1 MATEADGSRYEGE
14 WAEDLRSGE
23 GTATDVAA
31 GWRYTGQWLR
41 GRRVGQGQLVGP
53 AEREYTGGFDEQAL
67 TLTPRLR
74 LSTHTMP
81 PHPHPGLGRN
91 SSSVMRWLRWAES
104 ALRDTVGM
112 HTAEALRGGRVRSM
126 AYDQRYAQSEVW
138 RGYGYLLHLPLDR
151 AQARALIQVK
161 MKYSFAENGTASLA
175 SHNGNSE
182 HVSEVAVPTAAWIG
196 RMRARLE
203 FARRCRSGEIDI

>member
-1 MATEADGSRYEGE
+1 
-14 WAEDLRSGE
+14 
-23 GTATDVAA
+23 
-31 GWRYTGQWLR
+31 
-41 GRRVGQGQLVGP
+41 
-53 AEREYTGGFDEQAL
+53 
-67 TLTPRLR
+67 
-74 LSTHTMP
+74 MP